1 MLDSTHGYQDL
12 MKLDHLIELIYAE
25 HDFSRSV
32 ATAVAGVSG
41 LVTYLWRGDWVV
53 SGFTAVITFSA
64 SRVIADSLYAGWKSK
79 QHNRAQ
85 LAKLNEQFESFS
97 TEERK
102 ILEFFVEAGGCCVS
116 WGFVNNSDLPFPR
129 PALNS
134 LMQRGIVHVSVM
146 EDGMTES
153 FALDAKIFD
162 LAQKRIP
169 REAGRAE
176 QADCTEP
183 RDSVSVP
190 NRASLPRGR

>member
-1 MLDSTHGYQDL
+1 

-32 ATAVAGVSG
+32 ATALAGVSG
-41 LVTYLWRGDWVV
+41 LAAYLWRGDWVV

-64 SRVIADSLYAGWKSK
+64 SRVIADSLHAGWKSK

-97 TEERK
+97 AEERK
-102 ILEFFVEAGGCCVS
+102 ILKFFVEAGGCCVS
-116 WGFVNNSDLPFPR
+116 WSFVNNSDLPFPR

-134 LMQRGIVHVSVM
+134 LMSRGIVHAWVM
-146 EDGMTES
+146 EDGMTEA
-153 FALDAKIFD
+153 FLLDAKIFD

-169 REAGRAE
+169 RETGRAE
-176 QADCTEP
+176 RAGCTEP

-190 NRASLPRGR
+190 NPASVARGR